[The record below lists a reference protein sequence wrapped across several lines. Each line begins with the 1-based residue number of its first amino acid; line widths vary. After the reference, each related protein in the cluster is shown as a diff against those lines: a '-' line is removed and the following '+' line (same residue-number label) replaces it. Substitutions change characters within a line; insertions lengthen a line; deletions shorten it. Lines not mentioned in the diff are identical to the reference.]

1 MKPIHKYNNGNG
13 AMLCNGCRT
22 IISTGPKTE
31 EVLCEECRKMVM
43 TVQERLEKYNQ
54 EAVDALFEPQPKIK
68 KFEGF
73 ISIFENKREK
83 MKKEEYIQ
91 LIRAQEQ
98 IIKELKRSMSLYL
111 MTGIAVGVLV
121 TNLIYILLK

>member
-1 MKPIHKYNNGNG
+1 
-13 AMLCNGCRT
+13 
-22 IISTGPKTE
+22 
-31 EVLCEECRKMVM
+31 M
-43 TVQERLEKYNQ
+43 TVQERVEKYNQ
-54 EAVDALFEPQPKIK
+54 DKLTQRL
-68 KFEGF
+68 EGF

-98 IIKELKRSMSLYL
+98 IIKELKRSTSLYL
-111 MTGIAVGVLV
+111 IAGITIGVLV

>member
-1 MKPIHKYNNGNG
+1 
-13 AMLCNGCRT
+13 
-22 IISTGPKTE
+22 
-31 EVLCEECRKMVM
+31 M
-43 TVQERLEKYNQ
+43 TVQERL
-54 EAVDALFEPQPKIK
+54 
-68 KFEGF
+68 EGF

-98 IIKELKRSMSLYL
+98 IIKELKRSTSLYL
-111 MTGIAVGVLV
+111 IAGMTIGVLV

>member
-1 MKPIHKYNNGNG
+1 
-13 AMLCNGCRT
+13 
-22 IISTGPKTE
+22 
-31 EVLCEECRKMVM
+31 M
-43 TVQERLEKYNQ
+43 TVQER
-54 EAVDALFEPQPKIK
+54 
-68 KFEGF
+68 FEGF

-98 IIKELKRSMSLYL
+98 IIKELKRSTSLYL
-111 MTGIAVGVLV
+111 IAGMTIGVLV

>member
-1 MKPIHKYNNGNG
+1 
-13 AMLCNGCRT
+13 
-22 IISTGPKTE
+22 
-31 EVLCEECRKMVM
+31 M
-43 TVQERLEKYNQ
+43 TVSGRLSKYNQ
-54 EAVDALFEPQPKIK
+54 EAVDILFEPQPKTQ

-98 IIKELKRSMSLYL
+98 IIKELKRSTSLYL
-111 MTGIAVGVLV
+111 IAGMTIGVLV

>member
-31 EVLCEECRKMVM
+31 EVLCEKCKDM
-43 TVQERLEKYNQ
+43 K
-54 EAVDALFEPQPKIK
+54 
-68 KFEGF
+68 EGF

-98 IIKELKRSMSLYL
+98 IIKELKRSMSLCL

>member
-1 MKPIHKYNNGNG
+1 
-13 AMLCNGCRT
+13 
-22 IISTGPKTE
+22 
-31 EVLCEECRKMVM
+31 M

-54 EAVDALFEPQPKIK
+54 EAVDSLFEPQPKTE

-83 MKKEEYIQ
+83 MKKEEYIE

-98 IIKELKRSMSLYL
+98 IIKELKRSTNLYL
-111 MTGIAVGVLV
+111 MVGITVGVFV

>member
-1 MKPIHKYNNGNG
+1 
-13 AMLCNGCRT
+13 
-22 IISTGPKTE
+22 
-31 EVLCEECRKMVM
+31 M
-43 TVQERLEKYNQ
+43 TAQERVAKYNQ
-54 EAVDALFEPQPKIK
+54 EAVDALFEPQQKIE

-98 IIKELKRSMSLYL
+98 IIKELKRSTSLYL
-111 MTGIAVGVLV
+111 MVGITIGVLV
-121 TNLIYILLK
+121 TNLIYILLQ

>member
-1 MKPIHKYNNGNG
+1 
-13 AMLCNGCRT
+13 
-22 IISTGPKTE
+22 
-31 EVLCEECRKMVM
+31 M
-43 TVQERLEKYNQ
+43 TVSERLSKYNQ
-54 EAVDALFEPQPKIK
+54 EAVDILFEPQPKIK

>member
-1 MKPIHKYNNGNG
+1 
-13 AMLCNGCRT
+13 
-22 IISTGPKTE
+22 
-31 EVLCEECRKMVM
+31 M
-43 TVQERLEKYNQ
+43 TVQERLEKYDQ
-54 EAVDALFEPQPKIK
+54 EAQKAVYALFEPQPKTE

-73 ISIFENKREK
+73 VIFENKREK
-83 MKKEEYIQ
+83 MKKEDYIQ

>member
-1 MKPIHKYNNGNG
+1 
-13 AMLCNGCRT
+13 
-22 IISTGPKTE
+22 
-31 EVLCEECRKMVM
+31 M
-43 TVQERLEKYNQ
+43 TAQERLEKYNQ
-54 EAVDALFEPQPKIK
+54 EAVDILFKPNQKIK

>member
-1 MKPIHKYNNGNG
+1 
-13 AMLCNGCRT
+13 
-22 IISTGPKTE
+22 
-31 EVLCEECRKMVM
+31 M
-43 TVQERLEKYNQ
+43 TVSGRLSKYNQ
-54 EAVDALFEPQPKIK
+54 EAVDILFEPQPKIK

>member
-1 MKPIHKYNNGNG
+1 
-13 AMLCNGCRT
+13 
-22 IISTGPKTE
+22 
-31 EVLCEECRKMVM
+31 M
-43 TVQERLEKYNQ
+43 TVQERVAKYNQ
-54 EAVDALFEPQPKIK
+54 EAVDALFKPQTKIE

-73 ISIFENKREK
+73 VSIFENKREK

-98 IIKELKRSMSLYL
+98 IIKELKRSTSLYL
-111 MTGIAVGVLV
+111 IAGMTIGVLV

>member
-1 MKPIHKYNNGNG
+1 
-13 AMLCNGCRT
+13 
-22 IISTGPKTE
+22 
-31 EVLCEECRKMVM
+31 M
-43 TVQERLEKYNQ
+43 TVQERVAKYNQ
-54 EAVDALFEPQPKIK
+54 EAVDALFEPQPKIE

-83 MKKEEYIQ
+83 MKKEEYIE

-98 IIKELKRSMSLYL
+98 IIKELKRSTNLYL
-111 MTGIAVGVLV
+111 MVGITVGVFV

>member
-1 MKPIHKYNNGNG
+1 M
-13 AMLCNGCRT
+13 A
-22 IISTGPKTE
+22 
-31 EVLCEECRKMVM
+31 
-43 TVQERLEKYNQ
+43 VQERVEKYNQ
-54 EAVDALFEPQPKIK
+54 EAADSLFEPQPKIK

>member
-1 MKPIHKYNNGNG
+1 
-13 AMLCNGCRT
+13 
-22 IISTGPKTE
+22 
-31 EVLCEECRKMVM
+31 M

-98 IIKELKRSMSLYL
+98 IIKELKRSMSLCL

>member
-1 MKPIHKYNNGNG
+1 MK
-13 AMLCNGCRT
+13 
-22 IISTGPKTE
+22 
-31 EVLCEECRKMVM
+31 
-43 TVQERLEKYNQ
+43 
-54 EAVDALFEPQPKIK
+54 
-68 KFEGF
+68 EGF

-98 IIKELKRSMSLYL
+98 IINELKRSTSLYL
-111 MTGIAVGVLV
+111 IAGMTIGVLV

>member
-1 MKPIHKYNNGNG
+1 
-13 AMLCNGCRT
+13 
-22 IISTGPKTE
+22 
-31 EVLCEECRKMVM
+31 M
-43 TVQERLEKYNQ
+43 TVQERLEKYNR
-54 EAVDALFEPQPKIK
+54 EAVDALFEPQPKTQ

-98 IIKELKRSMSLYL
+98 IIKELRISMSLYL
-111 MTGIAVGVLV
+111 MTGIAVGVLI
-121 TNLIYILLK
+121 TNLIYILFK